1 MPPRR
6 VFDKKNATTFS
17 LVYRAQND
25 PRIHDAEASD
35 MVFTEKSN
43 LNQTKGKAKQRIELE
58 EEFGSKVR
66 ENEGEAAN
74 HGIYYDDS
82 NYDYMQHMRDLGTGG
97 GQFVEAS
104 GDKKGKGKMTL
115 EDQLRNMDMGSDA
128 GVSQASSMAST
139 AESFFSEDLLPSQY
153 VRPTTYQNQ
162 QNVPD
167 AIAGFKPDMDP
178 RLREVL
184 EALDDEAYVEDD
196 EDIFEALAADGEEV
210 HPEDFEDS
218 LYWDDDEDEGWESD
232 RTIKADQ
239 ESPPLDEDSLGG
251 VPLVPDSS
259 EGAPPDA
266 EGHGDGSWM
275 EEFSKFKKDVKSKP
289 AQKRLEMQE
298 SVITGA
304 SSLAS
309 GRKKKRKGALTSAS
323 GYSMTSSVLSRTEG
337 QTMLDAKFDKIEEEY
352 ADDEGMDDSASMISG
367 MTGYS
372 NFSKA
377 STSSQAPSL
386 LRSDFNSIME
396 DFQANHSTVGKK
408 RVRKGK
414 PQTGLEQLDEV
425 RQGLGAPRVKSS
437 WY

>member
-1 MPPRR
+1 
-6 VFDKKNATTFS
+6 
-17 LVYRAQND
+17 
-25 PRIHDAEASD
+25 

-43 LNQTKGKAKQRIELE
+43 LNQTKGKAKQRADLE

-66 ENEGEAAN
+66 DNEGEAAN
-74 HGIYYDDS
+74 YGIYYDDS

-97 GQFVEAS
+97 GKFVEAP
-104 GDKKGKGKMTL
+104 GDKKGKGKLTL

-139 AESFFSEDLLPSQY
+139 AESFFSEELLPSQF
-153 VRPTTYQNQ
+153 VRPQTYQDQ
-162 QNVPD
+162 QSVPD
-167 AIAGFKPDMDP
+167 AIAGFQPDMDP

-184 EALDDEAYVEDD
+184 EALEDEAYVEDD
-196 EDIFEALAADGEEV
+196 AAIFEALAADGEEV
-210 HPEDFEDS
+210 HREEFEDS
-218 LYWDDDEDEGWESD
+218 LYWDEEDDGWESD

-239 ESPPLDEDSLGG
+239 LSPSIEEGPGG
-251 VPLVPDSS
+251 VPLVPDTN
-259 EGAPPDA
+259 APPDA
-266 EGHGDGSWM
+266 DDHGDGAWM

-309 GRKKKRKGALTSAS
+309 GRKKKRKGALTSTS
-323 GYSMTSSVLSRTEG
+323 GYSMSSSVLARTEG

-352 ADDEGMDDSASMISG
+352 GDDEGMDDAASMMSG
-367 MTGYS
+367 MTG
-372 NFSKA
+372 FTGLSKA

-386 LRSDFNSIME
+386 LRSDFNNIME
-396 DFQANHSTVGKK
+396 EFMGNHSQVGKK

-414 PQTGLEQLDEV
+414 PQTGIEQLDEV
-425 RQGLGAPRVKSS
+425 RQGLGAPRVKAT

>member
-1 MPPRR
+1 MPSKK

-25 PRIHDAEASD
+25 PRIHDVEASD

-43 LNQTKGKAKQRIELE
+43 LNQTKGKAKHRFELE

-82 NYDYMQHMRDLGTGG
+82 TYDYMQHMRDLGAGG
-97 GQFVEAS
+97 GQFVEAP

-139 AESFFSEDLLPSQY
+139 AESFFSEDLLPSQF
-153 VRPTTYQNQ
+153 VRPTTYQSQ

-196 EDIFEALAADGEEV
+196 EDIFEALAADGEEI
-210 HPEDFEDS
+210 HPEEFEDS
-218 LYWDDDEDEGWESD
+218 LYWDEEDDEGWESD
-232 RTIKADQ
+232 RTIKADHA
-239 ESPPLDEDSLGG
+239 SPPLDGEGPGG
-251 VPLVPDSS
+251 VPLMP
-259 EGAPPDA
+259 ALNTDA
-266 EGHGDGSWM
+266 HPNTDDHGDGAWM
-275 EEFSKFKKDVKSKP
+275 EEFSKFKKDTKSKP
-289 AQKRLEMQE
+289 AQKRLEMQD

-323 GYSMTSSVLSRTEG
+323 GYSMTSSVLARTEG

-352 ADDEGMDDSASMISG
+352 ADDEEMDDSASMMSG
-367 MTGYS
+367 MTGIS
-372 NFSKA
+372 QFSKA

-386 LRSDFNSIME
+386 LRSDFNNIMN
-396 DFQANHSTVGKK
+396 DFLGNHSTVGKK

-414 PQTGLEQLDEV
+414 PQSGLEQLDEV
-425 RQGLGAPRVKSS
+425 RQGLGAPRVKAS